1 MNSDTNNTNYTNN
14 NEVNCTVNDTQT
26 LTSNG
31 YFITEPPKLSSLAIN
46 YNNYSLKTWS
56 MIGESLANKTTVL
69 SVKGKGCKKP
79 SRPYYRLKICVNV
92 EKISK
97 NRPTSL
103 LNEDM
108 EALKSSIENFY
119 RDAITKN
126 SDMIKRYKSGEK
138 VLFDAG
144 VDLFVP
150 YSCRVNNDEYAY
162 KVDHC
167 IKCSMEKVEEAKK
180 VCNPVGYYLYP
191 RSSMGTKTPLSL
203 ANSVGIIDSG
213 YRGNII
219 AAMHCTRSPSIT
231 ESGNYRDNEYE
242 ILQFQRLV
250 QICPPDLSYPVEV
263 VLVENEDKLGAHSDR
278 GEGGFGSTGV

>member
-1 MNSDTNNTNYTNN
+1 MSVDNSNNLVKPTVNNTNS
-14 NEVNCTVNDTQT
+14 VISNCYYISD
-26 LTSNG
+26 
-31 YFITEPPKLSSLAIN
+31 PPIFSSIGTN
-46 YNNYSLKTWS
+46 YNSQTLKTWS
-56 MIGESLANKTTVL
+56 IIGESLASKATILTV
-69 SVKGKGCKKP
+69 KDERDKKP

-92 EKISK
+92 DKISK
-97 NRPTSL
+97 NRPSSL

-119 RDAITKN
+119 RHAITKN
-126 SDMIKRYKSGEK
+126 TDMMKRYKSGEK

-150 YSCRVNNDEYAY
+150 YNCRVNNDEYAY
-162 KVDHC
+162 KLDHC

-180 VCNPVGYYLYP
+180 DCNPVGYYLYP

-219 AAMHCTRSPSIT
+219 AALHCTRCPSIT
-231 ESGNYRDNEYE
+231 ESGNCRDDEYE